1 LVKVNL
7 ASVAPKPWLD
17 GNQVDSLFRQEEIWI
32 DRYRET
38 FQIVDMSDTHL
49 MFTHRFVRRHYRRW
63 RSYTMLSWFLEAPR
77 FGSAVVDDEFEPL
90 PADIRETS
98 LFKALDREMRHRRIE
113 EMVT

>member
-7 ASVAPKPWLD
+7 AAVAPRPWLD
-17 GNQVDSLFRQEEIWI
+17 GNQVESLFRQEEIWI

-38 FQIVDMSDTHL
+38 FQIADMSDTHL

-63 RSYTMLSWFLEAPR
+63 RAYTLASWFLEAPW
-77 FGSAVVDDEFEPL
+77 FGIYEGEEELNPL
-90 PADIRETS
+90 PIDVRETS

-113 EMVT
+113 ELAT